1 MIFSAALPAPNTAA
15 VLAALDIME
24 TEPEHVENL
33 WDNSE
38 YMRAGLKELGYNTGH
53 SNTPII
59 PVMMGDDF
67 RVGLAWA
74 ALIEE
79 GVYTNP
85 VVPPA
90 SPVGL
95 LRTSYTATHKKEH
108 LDRALRGFKVVGER
122 LDLIAASK
130 EIAETP

>member
-1 MIFSAALPAPNTAA
+1 
-15 VLAALDIME
+15 
-24 TEPEHVENL
+24 
-33 WDNSE
+33 
-38 YMRAGLKELGYNTGH
+38 
-53 SNTPII
+53 
-59 PVMMGDDF
+59 MMGDDF